1 MTSFQLPPTIFPENA
16 ITRAERSYQQHAA
29 KKLPPLRAW
38 ISRTIMWLVITVS
51 LIHFGGLFIAS
62 LLQRD
67 PTPIVRSLGALSV
80 LLIVFTVY
88 YHFYLMFQTI
98 ALTANSIT
106 REKEAQTW
114 ELVVLTGINA
124 RQIVRGKWWATVQ
137 RQFSRYLLLGVMRA
151 GATAAIGIS
160 VTASFYNASSSN
172 NGTLQLP
179 HAMTILISSCFGIL
193 FTIANLGFSAA
204 CGVMG
209 SAVSRRSSI
218 AILRGFVLQI
228 VITVVPAL
236 FLSVIFLPYLST
248 SQPTFIDSALQA
260 IIWGIASAVD
270 NGFNLLSFPL
280 YVSFESYAIRP
291 HAAIVPVTFD
301 WIAAAILALILYGLL
316 IWFALW
322 RAERRAVRALASEY
336 QQDDHVDTSA
346 TYEDQA

>member
-1 MTSFQLPPTIFPENA
+1 MTSFQLPPAIFPENA
-16 ITRAERSYQQHAA
+16 ITRAERSYQEHAA

-38 ISRTIMWLVITVS
+38 ISRTIIWLVITVS
-51 LIHFGGLFIAS
+51 LIHFGGLFISS

-67 PTPIVRSLGALSV
+67 PTPIIRSLGPLSV
-80 LLIVFTVY
+80 LLIIFTVY
-88 YHFYLMFQTI
+88 DHFYLMFQTI

-151 GATAAIGIS
+151 GATAAVGIS
-160 VTASFYNASSSN
+160 VTASFYYASNTN

-179 HAMTILISSCFGIL
+179 HAVTVLISVVLSIL

-209 SAVSRRSSI
+209 SAVSKRSSL

-248 SQPTFIDSALQA
+248 AQPTFINSAIQA
-260 IIWGIASAVD
+260 IIWGMASVVD

-280 YVSFESYAIRP
+280 YVSYKSYAIRP
-291 HAAIVPVTFD
+291 HAAVLPVSFD

-336 QQDDHVDTSA
+336 RHDDHFNASA
-346 TYEDQA
+346 AYEDKA